1 MLIKGGIKVIFIRFK
16 NKMISNVNLSK
27 TILLT
32 LPFCL
37 KLLETEKTDVAIF
50 ISNLPANMT
59 MIYGYLD
66 YHHIR
71 KLFIKM
77 GVGLIAAV
85 GI

>member
-1 MLIKGGIKVIFIRFK
+1 MS
-16 NKMISNVNLSK
+16 SNVNLSK

-37 KLLETEKTDVAIF
+37 KLLETDKTDVAIF
-50 ISNLPANMT
+50 ISNLPTTMN

-66 YHHIR
+66 YHHFK

-85 GI
+85 GIRA